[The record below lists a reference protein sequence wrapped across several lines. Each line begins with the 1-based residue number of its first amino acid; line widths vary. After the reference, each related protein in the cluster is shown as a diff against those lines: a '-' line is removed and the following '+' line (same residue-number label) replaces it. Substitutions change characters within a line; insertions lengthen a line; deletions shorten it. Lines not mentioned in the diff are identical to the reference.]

1 VNDAPQ
7 NHNAKTAQSSIREP
21 LLACIILAIAF
32 FAAAA
37 VRLYNIDSA
46 KLYFYPTR
54 QYESFCIARQF
65 YFESIDSVPD
75 WQRQVAKANQRASGG
90 KQPPITEYLVS
101 LVYRTTGG
109 ESHWAPSVV
118 SSMFWLIGGVFVFL
132 IAQKYTPAVP
142 AAVATAFYLV
152 CPFGILMSRSFQPEA
167 LMTMMFL
174 ASVYTIFNYY
184 EKQSTKRLLV
194 MAVVSGLAVLAKVNI
209 IFPIWTAFIAGG
221 MYKSSFRK
229 TIFSRRHL
237 LFALFGIMPGFIYYF
252 GGALFTG
259 KLQMVAQSIYAP
271 GLLLDSFFWTGWLNQ
286 LGCVVGYI
294 CLVGMFI
301 GIMIVRDNLTKS
313 LLTGLVVGYFFY
325 GLIFTYTTA
334 THDYYQVQAVPI
346 VALALSP
353 AIAFFLNRLLQ
364 KHSCLRRVTI
374 IGGLLLL
381 IVLLGLLVSIKKS
394 TFRSENKYIK
404 RCLVFGYNCFGL
416 RPDYLSQ
423 FSTDYADFVETAK
436 EIGRAVNHSDK
447 TVTLGK
453 AAALRYYGEYAGY
466 RWPRH
471 YNWPFPDSIG
481 SIGTGAKWS
490 KYHGL
495 SAAKL
500 FEEHFARFAPE
511 YFIVAVPGD
520 FEKQKSL
527 KEFLYGKFKVLVHEE
542 KYLIFDLTEPKE

>member
-1 VNDAPQ
+1 MNDAPR
-7 NHNAKTAQSSIREP
+7 NHNAKTAQSSTREP

-32 FAAAA
+32 LAAAA
-37 VRLYNIDSA
+37 VRLYNIDAA
-46 KLYFYPTR
+46 KLYFSPTR

-75 WQRQVAKANQRASGG
+75 WQRQVAKANQRASGW

-118 SSMFWLIGGVFVFL
+118 SSVFWLIGGVFVFL
-132 IAQKYTPAVP
+132 IAQKYTPAV
-142 AAVATAFYLV
+142 AAAIATAFYLL

-209 IFPIWTAFIAGG
+209 IFPIWAAFIAGG
-221 MYKSSFRK
+221 MCKRSFRK

-259 KLQMVAQSIYAP
+259 KLRMVAQSIYAP
-271 GLLLDSFFWTGWLNQ
+271 GLLWDSFFWTGWLNQ

-301 GIMIVRDNLTKS
+301 GIMIVRDKPVKS
-313 LLTGLVVGYFFY
+313 ILIGLALGYLAY
-325 GLIFTYTTA
+325 ALIFTYTTA
-334 THDYYQVQAVPI
+334 THDYYQVQIIPI
-346 VALALSP
+346 VVLAASP
-353 AIAFFLNRLLQ
+353 VIAFFLDQLQ
-364 KHSCLRRVTI
+364 HKNSRHHQSALAV
-374 IGGLLLL
+374 GLLLL

-394 TFRSENKYIK
+394 TFRSESEYIK
-404 RCLVFGYNCFGL
+404 RCLAFGYNCFGL

-423 FSTDYADFVETAK
+423 FSTDYADFVETAE
-436 EIGRAVNHSDK
+436 EIGRAVKHSDK

-453 AAALRYYGEYAGY
+453 AAPLWYYGEYAGH

-471 YNWPFPDSIG
+471 HNWPFPDSIG

-490 KYHGL
+490 KYRGL

-500 FEEHFARFAPE
+500 FEEYFARFAPE